1 MAPSKTI
8 GISSFKVVYGS
19 YPLGPLDLVPR
30 ALDQKLSADV
40 EEWVKEIQKL
50 HEQVKHKNEKYNCTY
65 ENQGNKH
72 WKNVV
77 F

>member
-40 EEWVKEIQKL
+40 EE
-50 HEQVKHKNEKYNCTY
+50 
-65 ENQGNKH
+65 
-72 WKNVV
+72 
-77 F
+77 